1 MVTHEEILDAVQARS
16 TWENRQATW
25 YKMRHDGLRRINKP
39 FPGAADMHFPL
50 GDMQIEKLKPFYLS
64 QLYANDTIAS
74 FTSLRQENMSAQNEA
89 ALWFDYQLKQESNF
103 EDELSIAVD
112 KMLNC
117 AVAPVKVYW
126 CTEREK
132 ICFEAVNPTHLIV
145 PAHTGRLAEADWIVH
160 VQHYS
165 LHAYKRLT
173 GFDQSA
179 ETLAAIAAGES
190 SSTANASYDQARST
204 REGITTNSKKDMLV
218 VWEKYSRD
226 EAGKWQIETY
236 SPTAPTRPLRPAFG
250 LPYAQGVFEC
260 KNPPP
265 PFFEMT
271 MERKDR
277 GYYDPRSV
285 MERLAPF
292 EAALCKDWNT
302 QKDYQTLVCNPVFTA
317 ENGVPN
323 TANLRMVPGQIL
335 PFKLQA
341 VQMPPIPV
349 DIAQSM
355 MGTRTVADQLIA
367 APDFG
372 TGSQQ
377 QGRDNKTA
385 KEVSLIASVMGQAAD
400 MRTRSFR
407 RELGHGL
414 RMAWAL
420 CLQYVKTRR
429 DYFNLDG
436 YAQVAPEA
444 LEGSYR
450 IELNA
455 SGDNWNRG
463 MVVQQEQALFQ
474 MFRGDP
480 FINQEEL
487 RRGLLN
493 AMDPRKTKKLLIGQ
507 GTQQAAQLEDQAQE
521 ISIMLLG
528 YPSEVKETDDHGA
541 HIQSIAGFTQRRA
554 TKGEPL
560 PAEVLGLLAQH
571 VAAHA
576 QALQKA
582 NRDQWK
588 AQGPQIQQ
596 YLQQLGAA
604 AQQAAMQEQAA
615 AQGGMMPGMGLGPP
629 PVPAGQ
635 PQPYP
640 V

>member
-1 MVTHEEILDAVQARS
+1 MVTHEEILEAVQARS

-25 YKMRHDGLRRINKP
+25 YKMRHDGLRRVNKP

-64 QLYANDTIAS
+64 QLYANDTVAS
-74 FTSLRQENMSAQNEA
+74 FTSLRQEFMAAQNEA

-103 EDELSIAVD
+103 EDELNIAVD

-126 CTEREK
+126 CPTRER
-132 ICFEAVNPTHLIV
+132 IVFESVNPTHLIV

-165 LHAYKRLT
+165 RHAYARLE
-173 GFDQSA
+173 GFDQSP
-179 ETLAAIAAGES
+179 ETLAAIEAG
-190 SSTANASYDQARST
+190 ANASTTNTASYDTARSN

-226 EAGKWQIETY
+226 ESGKWVIDTY
-236 SPTAPTRPLRPAFG
+236 SPSAPTRPLRAAFG
-250 LPYAQGVFEC
+250 LPYAQGIFAEKC
-260 KNPPP
+260 CPP
-265 PFFEMT
+265 PFFELT

-335 PFKLQA
+335 PFKLSA

-349 DIAQSM
+349 DITQSM
-355 MGTRTVADQLIA
+355 MGTRSVADQLIA

-436 YAQVAPEA
+436 YAQVSPEA
-444 LEGSYR
+444 LTGSYR

-507 GTQQAAQLEDQAQE
+507 GSQQAAQLEDQAQE
-521 ISIMLLG
+521 ISIMILG
-528 YPSEVKETDDHGA
+528 YPAEVKETDDHAA

-560 PAEVLGLLAQH
+560 PAETLGLLAQH
-571 VAAHA
+571 VGAHA
-576 QALQKA
+576 QALQKT

-596 YLQQLGAA
+596 FMQQLGMA
-604 AQQAAMQEQAA
+604 AQQAAAQEQAA
-615 AQGGMMPGMGLGPP
+615 QQQMLGMGGY
-629 PVPAGQ
+629 PAAPNQ
-635 PQPYP
+635 PQPFP